1 MSPASSS
8 PRLSLKWLQLS
19 GSTSL
24 PGNPF
29 LPSHVA
35 RTAVAVTSYPDL
47 RRGRWRRQRE
57 GGQRHRGRL
66 HSPSPCFP
74 GASRF
79 LWATSKQKAAFPPR
93 APGATIDTHHRPTHG
108 AGAKAAPAGS
118 AARQARRDTGRPPPK
133 HTPRETRA
141 HSLGLCHHRR
151 GRRRRAHGLG
161 HAVHGALTF
170 MTLLRHSSATIL
182 TSDSASSLHS
192 RKSSI
197 AMPRSF

>member
-1 MSPASSS
+1 MEETKGGRPET
-8 PRLSLKWLQLS
+8 PRTAAFAQPLLSQGLALSLGYVQTK
-19 GSTSL
+19 
-24 PGNPF
+24 
-29 LPSHVA
+29 
-35 RTAVAVTSYPDL
+35 
-47 RRGRWRRQRE
+47 
-57 GGQRHRGRL
+57 GGI
-66 HSPSPCFP
+66 SPKSAW
-74 GASRF
+74 G
-79 LWATSKQKAAFPPR
+79 
-93 APGATIDTHHRPTHG
+93 HHRHPPMTDTHG

-161 HAVHGALTF
+161 HADHGALTF